1 MILIRELIKSRSKHW
16 SIKKKI
22 KETGFGLTRVETN
35 STSCTV
41 VSPSHFLDALI
52 QNLSLIQ
59 KHWHRCLNHL
69 LCWGFRSTASKYS
82 RMCFITQL
90 TGSRV
95 QRGGHK
101 QWVLYVKKKPTYRR
115 NLGHSRLPAWRSC
128 CEATPD
134 PFYWKGIG
142 PHLYSPDLLK
152 SVSVSRLLWVLAAD
166 HSKAKAIVTWA
177 QCSAESILP
186 KWFIFLSNLVQW
198 STLWPCSTKV
208 PGPNPPAARWCP
220 ACHVWMD
227 GFIFPEIYWLFYL
240 INTSSSAS
248 CTTAQTYNLF

>member
-1 MILIRELIKSRSKHW
+1 MRELIKSRSKHW
-16 SIKKKI
+16 SIKKKKI

-52 QNLSLIQ
+52 QNFSLIQ

-101 QWVLYVKKKPTYRR
+101 QWVLYVKKKQLTEGTSGTHVCQPGEAAVKQLQIHFTEKE
-115 NLGHSRLPAWRSC
+115 LGL
-128 CEATPD
+128 
-134 PFYWKGIG
+134 I
-142 PHLYSPDLLK
+142 
-152 SVSVSRLLWVLAAD
+152 
-166 HSKAKAIVTWA
+166 
-177 QCSAESILP
+177 
-186 KWFIFLSNLVQW
+186 FI
-198 STLWPCSTKV
+198 
-208 PGPNPPAARWCP
+208 
-220 ACHVWMD
+220 H
-227 GFIFPEIYWLFYL
+227 
-240 INTSSSAS
+240 
-248 CTTAQTYNLF
+248 QTF